1 MSHPIFSN
9 NKYVFWKVHADVIKV
24 NINTSYFEKYVEVND
39 GNFNPLK
46 FKTKKLAKDYIE
58 KNMLNKFDS
67 YPNKNIKLYKNIKIQ
82 KWHRFGYT
90 NGIDLIPAPKQEK
103 IKEFKVAQ

>member
-24 NINTSYFEKYVEVND
+24 NINTSYFEKYVEVKD

-67 YPNKNIKLYKNIKIQ
+67 YPNKNIKLYKNIKIPTLT
-82 KWHRFGYT
+82 KDHPDYWVIDKDFNPYT
-90 NGIDLIPAPKQEK
+90 KMA
-103 IKEFKVAQ
+103 